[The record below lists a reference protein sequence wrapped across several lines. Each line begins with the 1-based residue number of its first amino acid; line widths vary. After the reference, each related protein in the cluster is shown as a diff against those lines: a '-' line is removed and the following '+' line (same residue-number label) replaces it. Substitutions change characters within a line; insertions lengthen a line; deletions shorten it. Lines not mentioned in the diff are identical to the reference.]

1 MSDPELRIYSDLV
14 ALSGAA
20 AELFAQAASARIAEA
35 GYFAAALSGGS
46 TPRQLY
52 ELLST
57 SHFSSRIGW
66 DSVHL
71 FQVDERCVAPDHPEN
86 NFRMIRQALLGPARV
101 PRKCFHRMA
110 AEWEDPAEAAHQ
122 YALELSATFPAR
134 EGGVPRFDLVI
145 LGMGADGHTASLFPD
160 SPALDETQLWVCP
173 NRPKVKGLERI
184 TLTFPVLN
192 AARQS
197 VFLVAG
203 TEKSSTL
210 ARVLEG
216 PYQPRNLPAQR
227 IKPVNGHLLWYVDR
241 AAAERLR
248 EVPGGIG

>member
-1 MSDPELRIYSDLV
+1 MPDPEIRIYSDLI

-20 AELFAQAASARIAEA
+20 AEFFAQAASARIAEA
-35 GYFAAALSGGS
+35 GYFAAALSGGT

-57 SHFSSRIGW
+57 SPFSSRISW
-66 DSVHL
+66 DRVHL
-71 FQVDERCVAPDHPEN
+71 FQVDERCVAPDHPES
-86 NFRMIRQALLGPARV
+86 NFRMIRQALLVPARV
-101 PRKCFHRMA
+101 PRRSFHRMA
-110 AEWEDPAEAAHQ
+110 GEWDDPAEAAHQ
-122 YALELSATFPAR
+122 YALDLSATFPAK
-134 EGGVPRFDLVI
+134 EGEVPRLDLVI

-160 SPALDETQLWVCP
+160 SPALDEAQLWVCP
-173 NRPKVKGLERI
+173 NRPTGKGWGRI

-192 AARQS
+192 AAKQIL
-197 VFLVAG
+197 FLVAG
-203 TEKSSTL
+203 AEKASTL

-227 IKPVNGHLLWYVDR
+227 IKPLNGHLLWYVDR

-248 EVPGGIG
+248 EGQGRIG

>member
-1 MSDPELRIYSDLV
+1 MSDPEIRIYSDLI

-57 SHFSSRIGW
+57 SPFSSRISW
-66 DSVHL
+66 DRVHL
-71 FQVDERCVAPDHPEN
+71 FQVDERCVAPDHPES
-86 NFRMIRQALLGPARV
+86 NFRMIRQALLAPARV
-101 PRKCFHRMA
+101 PRRCFHRMA
-110 AEWEDPAEAAHQ
+110 GEWEDPAEASHQ

-134 EGGVPRFDLVI
+134 EGDVPRFDLVI

-160 SPALDETQLWVCP
+160 SPALEEAQLWVCP

-184 TLTFPVLN
+184 TLTFPILN
-192 AARQS
+192 AAKQIM
-197 VFLVAG
+197 FLVAG
-203 TEKSSTL
+203 ADKAVTL

-227 IKPVNGHLLWYVDR
+227 IKPLDGRLLWYVDR

-248 EVPGGIG
+248 EGQGRIG